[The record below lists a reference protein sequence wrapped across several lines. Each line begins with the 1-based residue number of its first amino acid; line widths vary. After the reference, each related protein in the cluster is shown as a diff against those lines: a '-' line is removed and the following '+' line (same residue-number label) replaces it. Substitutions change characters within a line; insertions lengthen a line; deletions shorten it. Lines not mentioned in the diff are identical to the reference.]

1 MLGFGLMEL
10 SQSYKNELSGIF
22 LQSRGLFLRIA
33 SKIQHAGTGTLS
45 GHVAVCSSITLRLCT
60 VPQVFKRVRKS
71 RHLTLTKL

>member
-45 GHVAVCSSITLRLCT
+45 GHVARLQQHNIET
-60 VPQVFKRVRKS
+60 MYSPGVQAG
-71 RHLTLTKL
+71 